1 MASGAVILSNTRHG
15 TFAMKPRIRSH
26 LVKGGGG
33 GGGGG
38 RGGGEIR
45 VEDLLYG
52 GIADFG
58 INGAGSR
65 SLIIDRISTSDVRLG
80 AGLRRR
86 DCFLDGFFSTTSIT
100 GAISNLASSSEPHA
114 LQLSTSSA
122 EITSVPHIMH
132 LYLNFVFSICA
143 DILFNF
149 LDYTAVAG
157 LATGAGTEDAGAGEA
172 VCATLFSSSRTT

>member
-1 MASGAVILSNTRHG
+1 MASGAVILNNTRHG
-15 TFAMKPRIRSH
+15 TLAIKPHIRSH
-26 LVKGGGG
+26 LVGGGG

-38 RGGGEIR
+38 GGEIWI
-45 VEDLLYG
+45 EGLLYG
-52 GIADFG
+52 GIGFG
-58 INGAGSR
+58 IGGAGSR

-80 AGLRRR
+80 TGLWRRG
-86 DCFLDGFFSTTSIT
+86 CFLGGVFSTTSIT

-122 EITSVPHIMH
+122 ETTSVPHIMH
-132 LYLNFVFSICA
+132 LYLYFVFSICA

-149 LDYTAVAG
+149 LDYTAAAG
-157 LATGAGTEDAGAGEA
+157 LAADAGAADAGEA